1 MIEGLPAIL
10 GLGSPVAT
18 TILLFYLVFTGRLW
32 TLAAHND
39 VVRVLQDQIA
49 AITTDRN
56 HWRDT
61 ATLVNKTNADLAHT
75 NSVLIETAETTKH
88 VMSALQDTAQGG
100 ARAVPQTSH

>member
-1 MIEGLPAIL
+1 MIDGLPAVL
-10 GLGSPVAT
+10 GLGSPIAAT
-18 TILLFYLVFTGRLW
+18 ITLFYLVFTGRLW

-61 ATLVNKTNADLAHT
+61 AILVNKTNADLAHS
-75 NSVLIETAETTKH
+75 NSVLLETAETTKH
-88 VMSALQDTAQGG
+88 VMTALQDAATGG
-100 ARAVPQTSH
+100 GNAVPQTSS